1 MEIERKIRK
10 IGNSLGVNL
19 PADMLKE
26 VGVKEGDVIY
36 ISIENDSIVIRN
48 EKMKADND
56 TLKKEVLKIVEEY
69 MHGKNKNWL
78 MITRL
83 SDLVI
88 FYVYICR

>member
-26 VGVKEGDVIY
+26 VGVKEGEVIY

-69 MHGKNKNWL
+69 MHGKNKN
-78 MITRL
+78 
-83 SDLVI
+83 
-88 FYVYICR
+88 